1 MLNLELWD
9 GDGHNSECLGWA
21 NLNLEQLAAAGG
33 FYGELPLRG
42 STGHLGLKVKQKGQD
57 YPHVG
62 PEPEISVTVERGDQQ
77 GFGIDFDSQDAVN
90 LLVTSVK
97 HGGAFD
103 RYNMCVKPH
112 EQVTRSDFIVAVNGV
127 SGSSEALSN
136 ELIQNSTVT
145 AVVRRAIAVSCIMNK
160 MSAAETLGLEFP
172 EELVGEGLVVIG
184 IGKGLVSDYNSRCS
198 RETQRIKVGDRI
210 VNIQGETGVALELK
224 GRLDKTAGSL
234 QLGILRMCPDWA
246 PGASDGDYFRYW

>member
-21 NLNLEQLAAAGG
+21 NLDLEQLAAAGG
-33 FYGELPLRG
+33 FNGELPLRG
-42 STGHLGLKVKQKGQD
+42 SAGHLGLKVKRKGQS
-57 YPHVG
+57 YPHVVA
-62 PEPEISVTVERGDQQ
+62 EPEISVTVERGDQQ
-77 GFGIDFDSQDAVN
+77 GFGIDFDSQDAAN

-127 SGSSEALSN
+127 AGSSEALSN
-136 ELIQNSTVT
+136 EMIQNSTVT
-145 AVVRRAIAVSCIMNK
+145 AVVRRAIAVFCIMNK
-160 MSAAETLGLEFP
+160 KSVAESLGLEFP
-172 EELVGEGLVVIG
+172 EELLGEGLVVIG

-198 RETQRIKVGDRI
+198 RETHRIKVGDRI
-210 VNIQGETGVALELK
+210 IKIQGETGVALELK
-224 GRLDKTAGSL
+224 ARLDKTVGSL

-246 PGASDGDYFRYW
+246 PGASDGDHF